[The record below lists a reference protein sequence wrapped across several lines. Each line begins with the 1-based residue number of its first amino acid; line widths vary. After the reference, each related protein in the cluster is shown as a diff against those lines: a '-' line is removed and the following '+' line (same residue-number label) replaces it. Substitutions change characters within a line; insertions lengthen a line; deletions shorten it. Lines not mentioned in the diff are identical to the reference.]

1 MAQRA
6 GLLAQVALLYPSPTA
21 QLAGAAP
28 PLGGRPADKPLA
40 GRVGDAAE
48 WDAAPRVDAGSGA
61 FGRAGSAQGLWRAH
75 GERIASRREH
85 SYEHAHLAGGAGGG
99 DVLLP
104 SLRGGA
110 AHNVGAGVHG
120 AAQWPASAHGLGLG
134 GGQHLPTARG
144 QVPLGARAAA
154 LALPQ
159 HSPAAAPGGAAFPR
173 GRKPRGPLSPE
184 ESARPALALSA
195 PRALAA
201 GSHGTGRS
209 TLAGMEGPRRRPA
222 AQTAR
227 STMLGDTGGGG
238 GG

>member
-6 GLLAQVALLYPSPTA
+6 GRPAQVPLLYPSPTA

-28 PLGGRPADKPLA
+28 PLAGRPTDKSLS
-40 GRVGDAAE
+40 AAE
-48 WDAAPRVDAGSGA
+48 WDAAPRADAGGGA
-61 FGRAGSAQGLWRAH
+61 RGRAGSAQGPWRAH
-75 GERIASRREH
+75 GERIALLREH
-85 SYEHAHLAGGAGGG
+85 SHEHAHLAGGAGGG

-110 AHNVGAGVHG
+110 AHNAGAGVHG
-120 AAQWPASAHGLGLG
+120 ATQWPASAHGLGLR
-134 GGQHLPTARG
+134 GGQHLPAARG

-154 LALPQ
+154 LPLPQ

-173 GRKPRGPLSPE
+173 GRKLRGGPLSPE
-184 ESARPALALSA
+184 EPARPALALSA

-201 GSHGTGRS
+201 GSPGTGRLA
-209 TLAGMEGPRRRPA
+209 LAGMEGPRRRLA
-222 AQTAR
+222 AHTAR
-227 STMLGDTGGGG
+227 STMFDDTGGGG